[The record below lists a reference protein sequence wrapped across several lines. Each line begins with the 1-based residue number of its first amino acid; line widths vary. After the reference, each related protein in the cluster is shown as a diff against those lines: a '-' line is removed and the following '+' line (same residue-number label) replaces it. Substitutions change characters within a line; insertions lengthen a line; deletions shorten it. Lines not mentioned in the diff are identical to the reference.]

1 MKNIIRFIILFVTIS
16 LPQSGLAQAPDW
28 SVEPNV
34 HHYQNVMNIT
44 AVVLV
49 ECIESADPNDI
60 LCVYDST
67 GMCRGVSNL
76 EVSLDGRQFATLTVY
91 SNATEAEKLHF
102 KLYDA
107 SLNLIYTTVS
117 TEVEFISNQI
127 LGDFDAPF
135 EVVTNNAPTDITL
148 SHLLVDEHQPAGT
161 LVGILSTIDLDT
173 TDVYSYA
180 FASGEGDT
188 DNDLF
193 IIEDGTL
200 RTDTTFDALTQSV
213 YSVRIETIS
222 AACTFEKVF
231 TITIVDINDFP
242 SDILLS
248 PDSIFESMPNG
259 TLVGYLSSVDLDTG
273 DLHTYTLVNGP
284 GDTNNGKFYIEGN
297 ALRSRPLLDFE
308 KNRFEEIRVQT
319 DDGFGGVFER
329 SLIITVLDNNEPDEI
344 ILSPIPANQE
354 LQVRI
359 ILLDGRETDILV
371 YNMAGQMVQHTS
383 FSGVAGMNLVKVPT
397 YNLPHGIYFLFFRGP
412 DYKAYS
418 RRFVVE
424 HHE

>member
-1 MKNIIRFIILFVTIS
+1 MKKIFLSIILFVAIFGN
-16 LPQSGLAQAPDW
+16 QKGLAQAPNW
-28 SVEPNV
+28 SVEPNI

-49 ECIESADPNDI
+49 ECIESADSNDI

-91 SNATEAEKLHF
+91 SNATETEKLHF
-102 KLYDA
+102 MLYDA
-107 SLNLIYTTVS
+107 SQNLIYTTVS

-127 LGDFDAPF
+127 LGDFDDPF

-148 SHLLVDEHQPAGT
+148 SHLSVDEHQPIGT

-193 IIEDGTL
+193 IIEEGAL
-200 RTDTTFDALTQSV
+200 RTDTIFDALTQSV
-213 YSVRIETIS
+213 YSVRIEAIS
-222 AACTFEKVF
+222 AACTFEKIF
-231 TITIVDINDFP
+231 TITIVDINDVP
-242 SDILLS
+242 TDILLS

-273 DLHTYTLVNGP
+273 DIHTYTLVTGT

-308 KNRFEEIRVQT
+308 TNRFEEIRVQT

-359 ILLDGRETDILV
+359 ILLDGRKTDILV
-371 YNMAGQMVQHTS
+371 YNMAGQMMQQSS
-383 FSGVAGMNLVKVPT
+383 FLGVAGMNLIKVPT